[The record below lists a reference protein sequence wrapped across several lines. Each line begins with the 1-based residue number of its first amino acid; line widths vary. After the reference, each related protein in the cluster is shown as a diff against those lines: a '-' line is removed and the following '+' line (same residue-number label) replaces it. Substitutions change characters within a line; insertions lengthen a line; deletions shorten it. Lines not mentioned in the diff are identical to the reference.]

1 MKGIQFNTTTDIP
14 SLEGKVVLVTGG
26 NSGLGKH
33 SILELAKHNPTE
45 IWLGTRNINRGQE
58 AVDEIKRQ
66 LPSAPPIKILQMDLS
81 SLGSV
86 REAAKTFCEQSQR
99 LDLLLL
105 NAGIMTLTHDITR
118 DGYEIQFGTNHMGHA
133 LLVKLLLPTMLKTA
147 EQPQSDVRLVVLSSS
162 MHGSAPKSRGID
174 LETLKSKGEKLSATT
189 LYGQSKLANIL
200 FAQELARR
208 HPQLK
213 VSAVHPG
220 IVNTNLTTEL
230 KKNSLPMRVVSTIFV
245 GMLAVPVEK
254 GALNQLWASVSSD
267 VMSGEYYEPVG
278 VAGRGSKWTKHPEL
292 ARELYT
298 WTEEELKEYTI

>member
-105 NAGIMTLTHDITR
+105 NAGI
-118 DGYEIQFGTNHMGHA
+118 
-133 LLVKLLLPTMLKTA
+133 
-147 EQPQSDVRLVVLSSS
+147 
-162 MHGSAPKSRGID
+162 
-174 LETLKSKGEKLSATT
+174 
-189 LYGQSKLANIL
+189 
-200 FAQELARR
+200 
-208 HPQLK
+208 
-213 VSAVHPG
+213 
-220 IVNTNLTTEL
+220 
-230 KKNSLPMRVVSTIFV
+230 
-245 GMLAVPVEK
+245 
-254 GALNQLWASVSSD
+254 
-267 VMSGEYYEPVG
+267 
-278 VAGRGSKWTKHPEL
+278 
-292 ARELYT
+292 
-298 WTEEELKEYTI
+298 